1 MSVNKTCSGLQDESP
16 TQNFKK
22 FEWHITV
29 MEKGVTE
36 KSVTDKEHDT
46 AISLLE
52 SYGHAQNILLSK
64 AELKQAISKG
74 ALWLTPAK
82 NKKQTQRLRRVKKQL
97 LIGDELHFYFNS
109 EVLSMP
115 TPPAKLIEDLGDYS
129 VWYKPYGMLSQGSK
143 WSDHCTIARFAQ
155 QNLPNERPAFIV
167 HRLDRAATGLILI
180 AHSKK
185 AARALSTMFEH
196 HQLEKHY
203 QIIVHGDHRKRPQ
216 PDIID
221 SDVDGKK
228 ARSTFTCLAYDEVTE
243 RSLIKVK
250 IDSGR
255 KHQIRIHAAS
265 IAMPVVG
272 DRLHGVA
279 DANEQCNLQLCA
291 VSLRFNCPLAT
302 EVSPES
308 DQPFIK
314 QQRFFELPE
323 ILKPQLLPR
332 L

>member
-1 MSVNKTCSGLQDESP
+1 MPVDQTYSDTQGQSP
-16 TQNFKK
+16 TQSHEK
-22 FEWHITV
+22 FEWHIII
-29 MEKGVTE
+29 
-36 KSVTDKEHDT
+36 TDKNVSEQANCT
-46 AISLLE
+46 AITLLV
-52 SYGHAQNILLSK
+52 SYANEQNISLSK

-97 LIGDELHFYFNS
+97 LVGDELHFYFNKA
-109 EVLSMP
+109 VLSAP
-115 TPPAKLIEDLGDYS
+115 VPQALLIADLIDYS

-167 HRLDRAATGLILI
+167 HRLDRAATGLII
-180 AHSKK
+180 VAHSKT
-185 AARALSTMFEH
+185 AARALSHMFEF

-203 QIIVHGDHRKRPQ
+203 HIIVHGNHNERPQ
-216 PDIID
+216 PEVID
-221 SDVDGKK
+221 CDVDGKS
-228 ARSTFTCLAYDEVTE
+228 ARSTFTCLAYDNGTD

-255 KHQIRIHAAS
+255 KHQIRLHAAS
-265 IAMPVVG
+265 IGMPVVG

-279 DANEQCNLQLCA
+279 DINEQCNLQLCA
-291 VSLRFNCPLAT
+291 VSLRFICPLTT
-302 EVSPES
+302 EVTPAS
-308 DQPFIK
+308 DKPVIEQE
-314 QQRFFELPE
+314 RFFELPE
-323 ILKPQLLPR
+323 TLKPQLSLR